1 MNDMKKAY
9 VFPGQG
15 AQFTGMGKEDWTN
28 HPEAREWYQIA
39 DEVMGFPLSHVM
51 FEGSEDELK
60 ETRVTQPAIFVQSVV
75 RARLAGSAFQP
86 EAVAG
91 HSLGEFSA
99 LTAAGALTFEE
110 GLRLVKERAL
120 AMQAACELT
129 ESTMAAIVGLDDE
142 VVEKICAGISDVVVP
157 ANYNSPGQLVI
168 SGSLSGIEQAV
179 TLLQEAGAKRALV
192 LAVGGAFHSPLME
205 PARERLAT
213 AIMEASFSRPSCP
226 VYQNVHAS
234 PETDPDRIR
243 ENLIAQLTAP
253 VKWTQTIQRMYGDG
267 FTEFIEVGGKGVI
280 LRGLIRRIE
289 PSATTSAL

>member
-1 MNDMKKAY
+1 MKKAY

-15 AQFTGMGKEDWTN
+15 AQFPGMGKEDWAN
-28 HPEAREWYQIA
+28 HPEAQEWYQKA
-39 DEVMGFPLSHVM
+39 DDVMGFPLSQVM

-75 RARLAGSAFQP
+75 QARLAGEAFQP
-86 EAVAG
+86 QAVAG

-99 LTAAGALTFEE
+99 LTAAGALSFEE
-110 GLRLVKERAL
+110 GLRLVKERAM

-129 ESTMAAIVGLDDE
+129 PSTMAAIVGLPDE
-142 VVEKICAGISDVVVP
+142 VVEEICEGISDIVVP

-168 SGSLSGIEQAV
+168 SGSLTGIEKAV

-205 PARERLAT
+205 PARERLAK
-213 AIMEASFSRPSCP
+213 AIMDASFSAPRCP
-226 VYQNVHAS
+226 IYQNVHAS

-253 VKWTQTIQRMYGDG
+253 VKWTQTIQRMFNDG

-289 PSATTSAL
+289 PSATSSAL